1 MNSMMLIAL
10 LFALFGLTSARCSD
24 GAGGPVQ
31 VSSAKSPT
39 YSKAHYDLTPLSRE
53 RIDAIVKTLT
63 PQAVEVTQRAGTERA
78 GSSELNK
85 EKRKGIYV
93 SAVGGLPLFR
103 SEDKFE
109 SGTGWP
115 SFTRPFD
122 PEHVV
127 VRNDAGH
134 GMVRDE
140 VVDARSGAHLGH
152 VFDDGPEPTGK
163 RYCMNGV
170 ALRFIPDGEP
180 LPAES
185 RPIDTRSA
193 FFAGG
198 CFWGVEDF
206 LQQIP
211 GVLSAQSGYM
221 GGSKAAP
228 TYKQVCA
235 GGTGHAEA
243 VEVVFDPAR
252 VTYKKLLEFFF
263 LNHDP
268 TTMNRQGPDVGDQYR
283 SAVFAADEAQRAE
296 AQAYVVELGR
306 TPRFEK
312 RKIVTQ
318 IVAPG
323 PKFWVAEEYHQDYH
337 VKHGGSCKV
346 KTD

>member
-1 MNSMMLIAL
+1 MNSMMLLAL
-10 LFALFGLTSARCSD
+10 MFALFGLTSARCAD
-24 GAGGPVQ
+24 GDGSPAPAP
-31 VSSAKSPT
+31 SAKRPA
-39 YSKAHYDLTPLSRE
+39 YSKTHYDLAPLPRE
-53 RIDAIVKTLT
+53 RIDAIVKTLS
-63 PQAVEVTQRAGTERA
+63 PLAVEVTQKAGTERA

-85 EKRKGIYV
+85 EKRKGVYV

-122 PEHVV
+122 PDHVTV
-127 VRNDAGH
+127 GRDTGH

-140 VVDARSGAHLGH
+140 VLDARSGAHLGH

-185 RPIDTRSA
+185 RPIDTRMA
-193 FFAGG
+193 YFAGG
-198 CFWGVEDF
+198 CFWGVEDV

-211 GVLSAQSGYM
+211 GVLTVDSGYM
-221 GGSKAAP
+221 GGSKEAP
-228 TYKQVCA
+228 TYKQICT
-235 GGTGHAEA
+235 GTTGHAETVA
-243 VEVVFDPAR
+243 VVFDPAR
-252 VTYKKLLEFFF
+252 VSYRKLLEFFF

-296 AQAYVVELGR
+296 AAAYVAELGK

-318 IVAPG
+318 IVAAG

-337 VKHGGSCKV
+337 LKHGGSCKV